1 MPSGLLRSLISCAY
15 NEPMKKAHTPINQ
28 LILDTKDISMFP
40 ITRITTGDAKYWLLT
55 DLRNGQTRHYKTK
68 HTAQLAICAVIR
80 TAMGE
85 NK

>member
-1 MPSGLLRSLISCAY
+1 
-15 NEPMKKAHTPINQ
+15 MKKQHTPINQ

-40 ITRITTGDAKYWLLT
+40 ITRITIGDAKYWLLT